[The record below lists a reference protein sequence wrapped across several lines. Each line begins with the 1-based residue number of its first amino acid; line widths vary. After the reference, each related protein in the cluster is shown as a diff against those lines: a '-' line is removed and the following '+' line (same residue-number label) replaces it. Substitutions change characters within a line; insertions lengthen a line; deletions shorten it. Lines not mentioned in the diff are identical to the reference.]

1 MYFAT
6 KYLKSMKKHSRLYK
20 SQCSNQMRKN
30 LKNIPTAMKIGIR
43 NRRPMMGL
51 IQGLISLMKVI
62 GRIMKMTV
70 SKNHPVKRRKHYVF
84 MFLSWKQSFMTNLNL
99 IFTKRKREHMI
110 YGWTIRLKITWK
122 VRQSVSLREDLIVL

>member
-1 MYFAT
+1 
-6 KYLKSMKKHSRLYK
+6 
-20 SQCSNQMRKN
+20 MRKN

-62 GRIMKMTV
+62 GRIMRMTV
-70 SKNHPVKRRKHYVF
+70 SKSHPVKRRKHYVF
-84 MFLSWKQSFMTNLNL
+84 MFLSWKQGFMTNLNL

-110 YGWTIRLKITWK
+110 YG
-122 VRQSVSLREDLIVL
+122 